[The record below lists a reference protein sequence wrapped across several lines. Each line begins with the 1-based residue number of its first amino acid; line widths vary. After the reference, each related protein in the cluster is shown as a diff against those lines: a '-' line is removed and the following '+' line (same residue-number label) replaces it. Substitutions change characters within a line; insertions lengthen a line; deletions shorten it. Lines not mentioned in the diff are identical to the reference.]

1 MKRVI
6 LSCSVCFYLYA
17 VIENYRQFGNHR
29 RDRDRA
35 ALSVLVGERSPDHI
49 CLSFKTGK
57 NMEEQ
62 VETHYFLSNGQ

>member
-1 MKRVI
+1 MLHTMLKIQRGKTQI
-6 LSCSVCFYLYA
+6 
-17 VIENYRQFGNHR
+17 HK